1 VFIAVIEVLELG
13 LRACIFCAKE
23 IISKIDIGL
32 SGGGLMALCGGIYTV
47 NALARANGV
56 RTVIPGEEPDH
67 HIGGMKLD
75 FPDVSGMFYGEGLRK
90 VTQVRCSPFIFW
102 LNATQSY
109 LPLSIQWQDLEGFR
123 SACAVNYEMDGDM
136 ILERR

>member
-1 VFIAVIEVLELG
+1 MKSLSLGCAYAFFCDKDFILA
-13 LRACIFCAKE
+13 
-23 IISKIDIGL
+23 IGIVL

-90 VTQVRCSPFIFW
+90 VTQVRSSPFIFW
-102 LNATQSY
+102 LNATQVG
-109 LPLSIQWQDLEGFR
+109 LPLSI
-123 SACAVNYEMDGDM
+123 
-136 ILERR
+136 